1 MKAIGL
7 SRVLRPLVVGS
18 LFAGIVLVGAGPASA
33 QDSPP
38 PAPPPAV
45 SSGGGN
51 GIGVGAAAFLS
62 GLGGVQVDY
71 DQSIWDIEGILGFAN
86 RRDGGPGSPTSTV
99 LQAGVRGWYHL
110 HRGANSDFS
119 LGGGIGFQHRTGN
132 GPSQTSTLI
141 EPGARARAFITSNV
155 AAFAI
160 LGFTIVVGDN
170 ALGNNNTGIAL
181 GAQPL
186 FGVGFTYYFK

>member
-7 SRVLRPLVVGS
+7 SRVLRPFVLGS
-18 LFAGIVLVGAGPASA
+18 LFAGIVLLGAGSASA

-38 PAPPPAV
+38 PAPPPAP

-51 GIGVGAAAFLS
+51 GIGVGATAFLS
-62 GLGGVQVDY
+62 GVCGEQVNY
-71 DQSIWDIEGILGFAN
+71 DQYIWDIEGILGFAD
-86 RRDGGPGSPTSTV
+86 RRDAGPGSASTTV
-99 LQAGVRGWYHL
+99 LQAGVRGWYHV

-119 LGGGIGFQHRTGN
+119 LGGGIGFEHVNGN
-132 GPSQTSTLI
+132 GPSTTATLI

-160 LGFTIVVGDN
+160 LGFTIVAGDN
-170 ALGNNNTGIAL
+170 ASGGRAGVAL
-181 GAQPL
+181 GGQPL
-186 FGVGFTYYFK
+186 FGAGFTYYFK